1 MTMTKNDAEIVRKLR
16 LLVPVPHSNTFLNA
30 AAAIERLSGE
40 LAEARERAEQ
50 AELFGRCSVA
60 AGGDMVADIE
70 RLSAE
75 LAASR
80 ARERTVAEEEFLSLS
95 IARYSNSL
103 TTGVFGTGELSHSF
117 GAWWESYK
125 NLDAERQK
133 KTI

>member
-1 MTMTKNDAEIVRKLR
+1 MSTTQDDAEIMRKLR

-30 AAAIERLSGE
+30 ADA
-40 LAEARERAEQ
+40 
-50 AELFGRCSVA
+50 
-60 AGGDMVADIE
+60 IE

-75 LAASR
+75 LAASK
-80 ARERTVAEEEFLSLS
+80 ARERTVAEEKFLSLS